1 MKPSNVVDNDVVKK
15 KLCVINWLPKSMLLM
30 PSTSGLVTKTQY
42 DADKQGLEKKI
53 EEVNKK
59 IPNTSGLSK
68 KTDYKTKITEIEN
81 KMSIATV
88 DDAYCF
94 VNIAASNAEA
104 AEIEIKIIKFINQ
117 ATKAAQNTKAAKIE
131 KILPGTANV

>member
-1 MKPSNVVDNDVVKK
+1 
-15 KLCVINWLPKSMLLM
+15 M

-68 KTDYKTKITEIEN
+68 KTDYKTKITD
-81 KMSIATV
+81 V
-88 DDAYCF
+88 YCYC
-94 VNIAASNAEA
+94 
-104 AEIEIKIIKFINQ
+104 
-117 ATKAAQNTKAAKIE
+117 
-131 KILPGTANV
+131 